1 MGFWVTARPGRSEW
15 LDLEITFRT
24 MGRLPTVVCQR
35 AQGSSSPRLGALK
48 RLPGALKD
56 RYGSHHVRCRGY
68 CMEAIDVSPN
78 GAAHAPVWAFM
89 AVAAR
94 ACPKKDL
101 KFSGRVVHGPNSVE
115 Y

>member
-1 MGFWVTARPGRSEW
+1 
-15 LDLEITFRT
+15 
-24 MGRLPTVVCQR
+24 
-35 AQGSSSPRLGALK
+35 
-48 RLPGALKD
+48 
-56 RYGSHHVRCRGY
+56 
-68 CMEAIDVSPN
+68 MEAIDVSPN